1 MTLSDKKIILFRFLS
16 IALVSSFLFVLPACS
31 STETP
36 PFPNNELENA
46 EPVEDLF
53 KQAQAKLDEGL
64 YRTAAI
70 QFDDIERLYPFSVWA
85 KRAMLMSAFSYY
97 ENEDYERA
105 LIGLE
110 RFIRLYP
117 ADERTDY
124 AYYLKAMC
132 YYEQISDIRRDQ
144 KMTELALSNLMVVIE
159 RFPESQYAKEARL
172 KIDLTFDHL
181 AGKEME
187 IGRYYLSQKIYNAAI
202 RRFQKV
208 VHEYQT
214 TTHVAEALYRLV
226 EANMAL
232 GLKTEAKKNAAILG
246 HNYPGSAWYEDA
258 YDLVNDGQ
266 VNDESGF
273 FSKAWHSVTN

>member
-1 MTLSDKKIILFRFLS
+1 MDLLNFKHQLIRILSVAFVAVFLLS
-16 IALVSSFLFVLPACS
+16 ACS
-31 STETP
+31 SSDQP
-36 PFPNNELENA
+36 PFPDNELENA
-46 EPVEDLF
+46 APVEELF
-53 KQAQAKLDEGL
+53 KEAQDALDEGL
-64 YRTAAI
+64 YRTAA
-70 QFDDIERLYPFSVWA
+70 QKFDDIERIYPFSVWA
-85 KRAMLMSAFSYY
+85 KRAMLMSAFAYY
-97 ENEDYERA
+97 ENEDYDRA

-117 ADERTDY
+117 VDERTDY

-144 KMTELALSNLMVVIE
+144 KMTEMALSNLMAVID
-159 RFPESQYAKEARL
+159 RFPESQYARDARL

-187 IGRYYLSQKIYNAAI
+187 IGRYYMKQKIYNAAI

-208 VHEYQT
+208 VREYQT

-232 GLKTEAKKNAAILG
+232 GLKEEAKKNAAILG

-258 YDLVNDGQ
+258 YVLVNEGE
-266 VNDESGF
+266 VNSEGGF
-273 FSKAWHSVTN
+273 FSKAWHSVVN